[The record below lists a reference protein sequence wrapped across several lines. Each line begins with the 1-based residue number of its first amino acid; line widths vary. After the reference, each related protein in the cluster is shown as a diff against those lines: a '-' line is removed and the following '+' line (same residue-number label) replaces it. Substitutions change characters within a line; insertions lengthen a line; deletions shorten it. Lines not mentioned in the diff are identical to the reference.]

1 MFTIVLSGG
10 LLRDG
15 MLGRQS
21 AAGLREVLSPKL
33 AGTLAIN
40 EASHG
45 IPLAACSLFS
55 SIASL
60 LGNPGQANYSAANGI
75 LDAFA
80 DKQQAQVPHLTMEY
94 LNSVNGIYF
103 LFRFAT
109 SQFHSPKHQL
119 CG

>member
-1 MFTIVLSGG
+1 MLTVVLSGG

-15 MLGRQS
+15 LLGRQS

-33 AGTLAIN
+33 AGTLAMN
-40 EASHG
+40 DASHG

-60 LGNPGQANYSAANGI
+60 FGNPGQANYSAANGI

-80 DKQQAQVPHLTMEY
+80 DKQQAQVQHPIVRY
-94 LNSVNGIYF
+94 VSSVNCIY
-103 LFRFAT
+103 
-109 SQFHSPKHQL
+109 SQF
-119 CG
+119 